1 MPCRVIIFHAALDFV
16 RFTIDAALEHAMTT
30 ELREAIARL
39 RGAHKA
45 DYSSMLICDADDIE
59 LVCDALE
66 AHLKPA
72 PRFDK
77 VAYQREYMRKRRRR
91 AKLIR
96 DSSRWLPPA

>member
-1 MPCRVIIFHAALDFV
+1 
-16 RFTIDAALEHAMTT
+16 MTT
-30 ELREAIARL
+30 QLREAIARL
-39 RGAHKA
+39 RRILYVDPRTGA
-45 DYSSMLICDADDIE
+45 DTM

-72 PRFDK
+72 PKFDK
-77 VAYQREYMRKRRRR
+77 VTYQREYMRKKRKR